1 MTTKF
6 EIQRLSESEFQRK
19 TQQFVQREVICCV
32 SILITALI
40 AWSSNEQFYDFFEYF
55 LRYDENDDPIE
66 IFEYWFVSDLLGEK
80 LAAKGEIVVEDFF
93 GHTVWGR
100 TCTGQAIC
108 MDHVIREI
116 YTEIMQ

>member
-1 MTTKF
+1 MTINSGTLG
-6 EIQRLSESEFQRK
+6 LSESEFQRK
-19 TQQFVQREVICCV
+19 TEQFVQREVICCV
-32 SILITALI
+32 SMLISALI
-40 AWSSNEQFYDFFEYF
+40 EWSPNDQFYNFFETF

-66 IFEYWFVSDLLGEK
+66 VYEYWFVTDRLGEE
-80 LAAKGEIVVEDFF
+80 LEAKGEIVAHGFF

-116 YTEIMQ
+116 YAEIIK